1 MAIGAFEA
9 LLWKTKVTVNVA
21 LLVAAAVAITIC
33 FRIIILGKSMR
44 PLIHSEVKVFKRDAF
59 VSLFC
64 IDLPKSNK
72 F

>member
-1 MAIGAFEA
+1 M
-9 LLWKTKVTVNVA
+9 WKTKVTVNVA
-21 LLVAAAVAITIC
+21 LLVAAAVATMC
-33 FRIIILGKSMR
+33 FPIIILGKSIR
-44 PLIHSEVKVFKRDAF
+44 PLIHSDVKVFKRDAF

>member
-1 MAIGAFEA
+1 M
-9 LLWKTKVTVNVA
+9 VTVNVA

-33 FRIIILGKSMR
+33 FSIIILGKSIR
-44 PLIHSEVKVFKRDAF
+44 PLIHIDVKVFKRDAF

>member
-1 MAIGAFEA
+1 M
-9 LLWKTKVTVNVA
+9 NVV

-33 FRIIILGKSMR
+33 FSIIILGKSIR
-44 PLIHSEVKVFKRDAF
+44 PLIHSDVKVFKRDAF